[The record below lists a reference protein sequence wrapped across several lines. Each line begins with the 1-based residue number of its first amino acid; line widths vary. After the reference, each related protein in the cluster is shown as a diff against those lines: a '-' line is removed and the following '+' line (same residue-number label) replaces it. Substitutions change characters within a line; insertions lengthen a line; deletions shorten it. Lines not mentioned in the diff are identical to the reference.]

1 LRSITKARGLITA
14 AISVF
19 VAVLLFEIGLQ
30 YRRRDLFRPP
40 VPEAT
45 ILFRKSADPVLIYE
59 MAPGSETSVNGV
71 RYATN
76 RAGFR
81 DDEFP
86 DSPGDDAERLLVIG
100 DSVAM
105 GLGVPMEQAFPQ
117 LLETLL
123 SGDETGSALNR
134 PPLVYNL
141 AVAGYSTEQEIRLLE
156 TRGLALKPSRILW
169 SYVLNDPD
177 TVDGG
182 LAFYFSAPRIELLR
196 IAAAAMSKSTH
207 LINNYR
213 QAASLKHDY
222 YRFIHER
229 YAGKTEAQFSR
240 LGEIQRRTG
249 VPLDIIVSPVFGYVP
264 GEPYPWADIDARI
277 RDLAVRNKL
286 GFLDL
291 FDVLGKRPWQEVL
304 QDELHPT
311 AQGHQLIAETVLE
324 YLSGDRGLKQQR

>member
-30 YRRRDLFRPP
+30 YRRRDLFPPP

-249 VPLDIIVSPVFGYVP
+249 VPIDIIVSPVFKYAP

-277 RDLAVRNKL
+277 RDLAMSNKL

>member
-1 LRSITKARGLITA
+1 MRSITKALGLTTVG
-14 AISVF
+14 ISIC

-30 YRRRDLFRPP
+30 YRRRDLFPPP

-59 MAPGSETSVNGV
+59 MTPSTETSVNGV

-76 RAGFR
+76 RDGFR

-86 DSPGDDAERLLVIG
+86 DAPGGVEKLLVIG

-105 GLGVPMEQAFPQ
+105 GLGVPMEDSFPWV
-117 LLETLL
+117 LETLL
-123 SGDETGSALNR
+123 SKGDSDSALS
-134 PPLVYNL
+134 PPPVVYNL
-141 AVAGYSTEQEIRLLE
+141 AVAGYSTAQEIRLLE
-156 TRGLALKPSRILW
+156 TSGLALKPSRILW

-213 QAASLKHDY
+213 KATSLKHDY
-222 YRFIHER
+222 YQFIHER
-229 YAGKTEAQFSR
+229 YAEKTEAQFAR
-240 LGEIQRRTG
+240 LGEIQRQTG
-249 VPLDIIVSPVFGYVP
+249 VPIDIIVSPVFGYVP
-264 GEPYPWADIDARI
+264 GESYPWADIDARI
-277 RDLAVRNKL
+277 RDLAVGNEL

-291 FDVLGKRPWQEVL
+291 FDVLGKHPWQEVL

-311 AQGHQLIAETVLE
+311 TKGHRLMAETVFG
-324 YLSGDRGLKQQR
+324 YLSGDRGFKQ

>member
-1 LRSITKARGLITA
+1 MRSITKTRGLITVG
-14 AISVF
+14 I
-19 VAVLLFEIGLQ
+19 AVLAAVGLFEAGLQ
-30 YRRRDLFRPP
+30 YRRRDLFPPP
-40 VPEAT
+40 VAEAT

-59 MAPGSETSVNGV
+59 MTPSSETSVNGV

-76 RAGFR
+76 RDGFR

-86 DSPGDDAERLLVIG
+86 DSPGDDAARLLVIG

-117 LLETLL
+117 LLEALL
-123 SGDETGSALNR
+123 GEGETGSARSR

-141 AVAGYSTEQEIRLLE
+141 AVAGYSTEQELRLLE
-156 TRGLALKPSRILW
+156 TKGLSLKPSRILW

-182 LAFYFSAPRIELLR
+182 LAFYFSAPRIELFR

-207 LINNYR
+207 LISNYR

-229 YAGKTEAQFSR
+229 YAEKTEEQFSR

-249 VPLDIIVSPVFGYVP
+249 VPIDIIVSPVFGYVP

-277 RDLAVRNKL
+277 RDLAVSNQL

-291 FDVLGKRPWQEVL
+291 VDVLGKRPWQQVL

-311 AQGHQLIAETVLE
+311 AEGHRLIAETVFE
-324 YLSGDRGLKQQR
+324 YLSGERGLKPQR